1 MVNIVDALKGYITS
15 ELVSKAAGMLGE
27 DASGITKAASSLIPT
42 ILGGMVNKSTDT
54 SAFGSIFNML
64 QDKQND
70 SWLDNLGGLLGGGN
84 LAHNDPKDIAG
95 GLMGS
100 LFGSKVGGIIDLVSS
115 LAGVKKSSSSGLL
128 GMIGPLVMSYL
139 GRKIRKEGLDAFGL
153 SKFLGG
159 QTPNIAAALPAGMG
173 DLIGFGKGIGGSA
186 RESVSRATTNAKETA
201 SETRKHV
208 ESSGGGNK
216 WLWPLLLAA
225 LAAGAFYFMRGCET
239 PDVPSVDVTEQLDKV
254 KDAAGDAA
262 GAVADAAGGV
272 VDAAGD
278 AAGAVADAAGGA
290 VDAAGDAAGAVA
302 DAAGG
307 AVDAAGDAAGAVA
320 DAAGGAVDAAGNA
333 VSALGSFFKK
343 KLACGVELNIPENGI
358 EAQVVTFVDDAG
370 KAIDKTTWFNFDR
383 LTFATGSANLD
394 MDKSGEQLG
403 NIAEIMKCYPNT
415 KVKIGGYTDNT
426 GNADANMTL
435 SQNRANSVMTA
446 LVAKG
451 VTADRMET
459 EGYGIQHPVASNDTP
474 EGRAQNR
481 RIALRLT
488 AK

>member
-1 MVNIVDALKGYITS
+1 MVNIVDALKGYVTS
-15 ELVSKAAGMLGE
+15 ELVSKAASMLGE

-64 QDKQND
+64 QDKQSD
-70 SWLDNLGGLLGGGN
+70 GWMDNLGSLIGGGN

-100 LFGSKVGGIIDLVSS
+100 LFGNKVGGILDLVSS

-128 GMIGPLVMSYL
+128 GMVGPLVMSYL

-159 QTPNIAAALPAGMG
+159 QSANIAAGLPSGMG
-173 DLIGFGKGIGGSA
+173 DLIGFGKGLGDDARKTVSNVSA
-186 RESVSRATTNAKETA
+186 SAKTAATAAASTA
-201 SETRKHV
+201 TKHV
-208 ESSGGGNK
+208 ENNSSGGGNK

-225 LAAGAFYFMRGCET
+225 LAAGAFYFTKGCET
-239 PDVPSVDVTEQLDKV
+239 PSVPDVTEQMDKV
-254 KDAAGDAA
+254 KDAASDAA
-262 GAVADAAGGV
+262 GTVANAAE
-272 VDAAGD
+272 
-278 AAGAVADAAGGA
+278 GA
-290 VDAAGDAAGAVA
+290 VDAAGNV
-302 DAAGG
+302 
-307 AVDAAGDAAGAVA
+307 VD
-320 DAAGGAVDAAGNA
+320 GAVDAAGNA
-333 VSALGSFFKK
+333 VDAAGNAIGSLGAFFKK
-343 KLACGVELNIPENGI
+343 KLANGFELNIPENGI
-358 EAQVVTFVDDAG
+358 ESKLLAFVDG
-370 KAIDKTTWFNFDR
+370 GNAIDDTTWFNFDR
-383 LTFATGSANLD
+383 LTFATGKATLD
-394 MDKSGEQLG
+394 MDKSGEQLN
-403 NIAEIMKCYPNT
+403 NIAEIMKSYPNI

-426 GNADANMTL
+426 GSEATNMTL
-435 SQNRANSVMTA
+435 SQNRANAVMAA

-451 VTADRMET
+451 IAADRMAA
-459 EGYGIQHPVASNDTP
+459 EGYGIAHPVASNDTP